1 MNDDLIIEILE
12 LGPFFV
18 NCYIVG
24 DKKSKMGIIIDP
36 GWDAQEIM
44 LFVER
49 LGLKIENI
57 VITHGHSDHIVALDD
72 LRRHFG
78 VRVMIGEKD
87 APMLVDPGENLSG
100 MAREEFHTDPADIL
114 LHDGDI
120 IPVGQ
125 FSFKVL
131 ETPGHSPGSIS
142 LYGNGFVFTGDALFL
157 GSIGRTDFPG
167 SDYDTLMDSIQKKL
181 LTLPEDTIIYAGH
194 GPDSTIGQEKGFN
207 PFLT

>member
-24 DKKSKMGIIIDP
+24 DKESKKGIIIDP
-36 GWDAQEIM
+36 GWDSQSII

-49 LGLKIENI
+49 LGLKIVNI
-57 VITHGHSDHIVALDD
+57 VITHGHADHIVALDD

-78 VRVMIGEKD
+78 VMAMIGEKD
-87 APMLVDPGENLSG
+87 APMLVDAGANLSG
-100 MAREEFHTDPADIL
+100 MAGKEFSTDPADIL
-114 LHDGDI
+114 LHEGDM

-125 FSFKVL
+125 FSFRVL

-142 LYGNGFVFTGDALFL
+142 LYGNGVVFTGDALFL

-167 SDYDTLMDSIQKKL
+167 SDYDTLMESIHKKL
-181 LTLPEDTIIYAGH
+181 LTLPADTIIYAGH

-207 PFLT
+207 PFLA

>member
-18 NCYIVG
+18 NSYIVG
-24 DKKSKMGIIIDP
+24 DNKSKKGIIIDP

-44 LFVER
+44 RFVER

-57 VITHGHSDHIVALDD
+57 VITHGHADHIVALDD

-78 VRVMIGEKD
+78 IRVMIGEKD

-100 MAREEFHTDPADIL
+100 MTGEEFHTDPADIL

-125 FSFKVL
+125 FSFRVL

-142 LYGNGFVFTGDALFL
+142 LYGNGVVFTGDALFL

-167 SDYDTLMDSIQKKL
+167 SDNDTLMDSIQKKL